1 MNQDAAPDRLLGRRL
16 FWSRV
21 ALAWEILWP
30 ALWPL
35 LGIAGLFIAFALLD
49 LPNLLPGAVHAAILV
64 CFAAGLA
71 GAAWGVWRKFIW
83 PDALAGRRR
92 IERESGLAHRPLA
105 ALADQPSAPLDDG
118 SAALWEAHRR
128 RMAAAM
134 RRLRVW

>member
-1 MNQDAAPDRLLGRRL
+1 MNQDATPDRLLGRRL
-16 FWSRV
+16 FWSRA

-35 LGIAGLFIAFALLD
+35 LGIAGLFVAFALLD

-64 CFAAGLA
+64 GFAAAFA
-71 GAAWGVWRKFIW
+71 GAAWWAWRKLIW

-105 ALADQPSAPLDDG
+105 ALWQSG
-118 SAALWEAHRR
+118 
-128 RMAAAM
+128 
-134 RRLRVW
+134 